1 MSALE
6 KYMTLLNTRNFLLS
20 LSVTEDGR
28 ADSKSM
34 SQYLLKHFPS
44 EEEIAMLIRLQEEH
58 YNNMWTQG
66 DKGNPIEYRPENG
79 GWIFWDETWTQI
91 NGPFGTLDG
100 AQEALNEYCHH
111 LNNEERPEQ
120 PKTPFG
126 FYYDSNQ
133 GK

>member
-6 KYMTLLNTRNFLLS
+6 KYMNLLNTRNFLLS
-20 LSVTEDGR
+20 LSVSEAGR
-28 ADSKSM
+28 ADTKSM

-44 EEEIAMLIRLQEEH
+44 EEEIASMVRLQEEH

-79 GWIFWDETWTQI
+79 GWIFWDETWTHM
-91 NGPFGTLDG
+91 NGPFNTLD
-100 AQEALNEYCHH
+100 EAEKALEQYCQK
-111 LNNEERPEQ
+111 LDVPEQ
-120 PKTPFG
+120 PKQPFG
-126 FYYDSNQ
+126 FYYDNQQ